1 MSLEEPRPTDVG
13 ETPDGEVDYDELEA
27 LLGETAIDREQH
39 RNAEAFVVRPD
50 EVQDALSALREEA
63 GFDYL
68 SCVTAQEY
76 EDRYESV
83 YHLKKYDDP
92 TQEVGVVVPTSSD
105 DPVSETAEP
114 VYRTA
119 DWHEREAYDLVG
131 VEYEGHPDLRR
142 ILLPETWQGHPLSRS
157 YDPEKPQVVPFR
169 EHANPLEEDRRG
181 TGGESDTMFINIG
194 PHHPATH
201 GVLHVE
207 TVLDGEQIADV
218 EPDIGYLHRCEEQM
232 CQQGTSAPRTDAG
245 SRCRVRHRRPARRR
259 APSSRGARRGSPGG
273 GDRR

>member
-13 ETPDGEVDYDELEA
+13 ETADSELDYDELEA
-27 LLGETAIDREQH
+27 LLGETAIDREEH
-39 RNAEAFVVRPD
+39 VNSEAFVVRPD

-92 TQEVGVVVPTSSD
+92 TQEVGVVVPTASD
-105 DPVSETAEP
+105 EPVSETAEP

-131 VEYEGHPDLRR
+131 VEYDGHPD
-142 ILLPETWQGHPLSRS
+142 Q
-157 YDPEKPQVVPFR
+157 
-169 EHANPLEEDRRG
+169 
-181 TGGESDTMFINIG
+181 IG
-194 PHHPATH
+194 RA
-201 GVLHVE
+201 HV
-207 TVLDGEQIADV
+207 
-218 EPDIGYLHRCEEQM
+218 
-232 CQQGTSAPRTDAG
+232 
-245 SRCRVRHRRPARRR
+245 
-259 APSSRGARRGSPGG
+259 
-273 GDRR
+273 